1 MSTISVNEIDKLFER
16 IWGKLPIEKKIDL
29 HNYFCYVH
37 DFDED
42 EIVVDDNNTNVI
54 DSEGDNSPFMGYV
67 HILSTILTIQV
78 ILTELQSLMSLLLS
92 LKKTRRFFSAKKK
105 IHKGIA

>member
-1 MSTISVNEIDKLFER
+1 MSTISVDEIDKLFES

-42 EIVVDDNNTNVI
+42 EIVPGDTDTIVI
-54 DSEGDNSPFMGYV
+54 DSEDDNSPFYGVCTYSEYYFNYPSYLDG
-67 HILSTILTIQV
+67 I
-78 ILTELQSLMSLLLS
+78 TEFDEFVTLAEENSEI
-92 LKKTRRFFSAKKK
+92 F
-105 IHKGIA
+105 

>member
-1 MSTISVNEIDKLFER
+1 MSTISVNEIYELFEI
-16 IWGKLPIEKKIDL
+16 IWSKLSIEKKIDL

-54 DSEGDNSPFMGYV
+54 DSEGDNSPFYGVCTYSEYYFNYPSYLDG
-67 HILSTILTIQV
+67 I
-78 ILTELQSLMSLLLS
+78 TEFDEFVTLAEENSEI
-92 LKKTRRFFSAKKK
+92 F
-105 IHKGIA
+105 